1 MYSVL
6 TRSLEKTG
14 ADRPLDFIPFS
25 FHRDPPVILNFLPC
39 HLICIHDRLD
49 DPPPPLPLPPR
60 SSFPQMTLRSDVAGR
75 RRATSYPIP
84 TATDLN
90 WNLDPLDGG
99 GKRRGTSRR
108 LRSVVVD
115 VLPRW
120 REGRGGAE
128 DTEIVDR
135 IVPLTTSIRS
145 NHSGWE
151 KTKKGGYSGERVQA
165 RLPLDLWRRRTRR
178 YAPSNIDFSI
188 SPRYTLDIRG
198 KYRG

>member
-1 MYSVL
+1 ML

-49 DPPPPLPLPPR
+49 DPPSSSLSPFQFPPDDTAVRCGRPTSSHILPDTDRDR
-60 SSFPQMTLRSDVAGR
+60 SKLESGSVGRGRKAARNESSTTQR
-75 RRATSYPIP
+75 RRRRFATME
-84 TATDLN
+84 
-90 WNLDPLDGG
+90 GG
-99 GKRRGTSRR
+99 
-108 LRSVVVD
+108 
-115 VLPRW
+115 
-120 REGRGGAE
+120 REGEGEAE